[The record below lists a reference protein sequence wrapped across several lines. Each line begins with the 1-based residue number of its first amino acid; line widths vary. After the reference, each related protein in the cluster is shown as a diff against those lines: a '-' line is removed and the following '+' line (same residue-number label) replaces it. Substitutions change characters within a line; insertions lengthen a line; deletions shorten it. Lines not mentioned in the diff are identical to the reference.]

1 VNDDLTPIGTGLER
15 LLRDMGMPRVVDIAR
30 LAEEWPEAAGE
41 PFATLSRPAS
51 YRAGELV
58 LEVSDGPAA
67 SLLKFRI
74 PGLVERLAE
83 RYGRGTVTAVRLRV
97 GGAKNGP

>member
-1 VNDDLTPIGTGLER
+1 VNDDLTPIGAGLER
-15 LLRDMGMPRVVDIAR
+15 LLRDMGMPRMVDIAR

-51 YRAGELV
+51 YRSGELV
-58 LEVSDGPAA
+58 LQVADGAAA

-83 RYGRGTVTAVRLRV
+83 RYGAGTVTAVRLRV
-97 GGAKNGP
+97 GGAKNAP